1 MVMQD
6 DWLGTAQQAFE
17 SVVSTEARLVV
28 TVVLIG
34 VWVGL
39 TAVLLPRGVQRAV
52 SLAERWLADAEDSN
66 TLVTVNESADISF
79 PSQLVVRVGQVA
91 TAVSVGVAL
100 LLVWGYVSVASR
112 ITSTLVGFFPAV
124 TRVTFSVGLLVAGIV
139 GTRVVRDWLRDYTE
153 ASNTLNQ
160 HQEGVIYR
168 VLQLTIFTSVG
179 LAALSLWNIN
189 LGGLL
194 VGAGFLGI
202 VVGMAARQTLG
213 AMLAGFVL
221 MLSRPF
227 KIGDWV
233 VIGDE
238 EGIVTDIRSSTLAPQ
253 FDGEEVV
260 MPNDQVSDT
269 TVTNR
274 TKRGQ
279 LRIRTEVGID
289 YDADIER
296 AETLAMEAIESVDD
310 VATAP
315 KPHAIPTGFGD
326 SAVVL
331 ELRYWIRNPSA
342 RKRWQTSQ
350 MVIRAVKSRFDEA
363 GITIPYP
370 QREFSSRE
378 DGSLPPATEMHA
390 PEGTPAEQPDTPQD

>member
-1 MVMQD
+1 MQD

-17 SVVSTEARLVV
+17 SIVSTEARLAV
-28 TVVLIG
+28 TVGLVAAG
-34 VWVGL
+34 VSIITL
-39 TAVLLPRGVQRAV
+39 LLPRGVRQAV
-52 SLAERWLADAEDSN
+52 SLAQRWLADAEDGN
-66 TLVTVNESADISF
+66 TLAIVNESADVSF
-79 PSQLVVRVGQVA
+79 PSQLVVRVGQVV
-91 TAVSVGVAL
+91 TAVTVGIAL

-112 ITSTLVGFFPAV
+112 VTTTLIGFFPVV
-124 TRVTFSVGLLVAGIV
+124 TRVTLSIGLLVGGVV
-139 GTRVVRDWLRDYTE
+139 GTRVVHDWLRDYTE
-153 ASNTLNQ
+153 ASNTLTQ

-238 EGIVTDIRSSTLAPQ
+238 EGIVTDITIINTRLRS

-289 YDADIER
+289 YDTDIER
-296 AETLAMEAIESVDD
+296 AETLATEAIESVDD

-315 KPHAIPTGFGD
+315 KPHAVPTGFGD

-342 RKRWQTSQ
+342 RKQWQTSQ
-350 MVIRAVKSRFDEA
+350 MVIRAVKHRFDEA

-370 QREFSSRE
+370 QRELSSRE
-378 DGSLPPATEMHA
+378 DGATPPSAREIHTPEAT
-390 PEGTPAEQPDTPQD
+390 PVEQPDPPQD

>member
-1 MVMQD
+1 IQNG
-6 DWLGTAQQAFE
+6 WLGAAQQAFE
-17 SVVSTEARLVV
+17 SIVSTEARLVV
-28 TVVLIG
+28 TAVLVAAG
-34 VWVGL
+34 VSI
-39 TAVLLPRGVQRAV
+39 TTVLLPRGVRRAV
-52 SLAERWLADAEDSN
+52 SLAERWLADAEDGD
-66 TLVTVNESADISF
+66 TLATVNESANISF
-79 PSQLVVRVGQVA
+79 PSQLVVRIGQIA
-91 TAVSVGVAL
+91 TTVSVGIVL
-100 LLVWGYVSVASR
+100 LLVWGYVSVAR
-112 ITSTLVGFFPAV
+112 RVTTTLIGFFPVVAQL
-124 TRVTFSVGLLVAGIV
+124 TLSVGLLVAGIV

-238 EGIVTDIRSSTLAPQ
+238 EGIVTDITIINTRLRS

-289 YDADIER
+289 YDTDIER
-296 AETLAMEAIESVDD
+296 AETLATEAIESVDD

-315 KPHAIPTGFGD
+315 KPHAVPTGFGD

-342 RKRWQTSQ
+342 RKQWQTSQ
-350 MVIRAVKSRFDEA
+350 MVIRAVKHRFDEA

-370 QREFSSRE
+370 QRELSSRE
-378 DGSLPPATEMHA
+378 DGATPPSAREIHT
-390 PEGTPAEQPDTPQD
+390 PEATPAEQPDPPQD